1 MMSKTAELKLT
12 LLKSTI
18 GRVKSHIASV
28 RGLGLKKVRSTRVVA
43 ATPENLGMI
52 KKVAYMLKV
61 EEIS

>member
-1 MMSKTAELKLT
+1 MSKMTELRLT

-18 GRVKSHIASV
+18 GRIKSHIASV
-28 RGLGLKKVRSTRVVA
+28 HGLGLKKVRSTKVVA

-52 KKVAYMLKV
+52 RKVAYMLKV

>member
-1 MMSKTAELKLT
+1 MSKTAELKLT